1 MTSGMTRARGLA
13 VGVAAAALLAGA
25 PAGPAL
31 EARDPARAA
40 SAAAQTSQQYY
51 VYACAESEDEVA
63 LLRFTTSGSGGTLEV
78 VKRIPVGVMP
88 VEIEGPHGV
97 AVHPDGRT
105 WYVSISHGSPFGTI
119 HKYATG
125 TDQKLGESPVGLFP
139 ASMDISAAT
148 GLLYVVNF
156 NLYGEMT
163 TSTVSVVDT
172 ESMSEVLQ
180 VPSGVMP
187 HGSRIDRAGRRH
199 YHVTMMD
206 DTLREIDTVSIK
218 EVRTLPLSPHA
229 MHAGH
234 AGDAETE
241 EGRATMREMHA
252 RMLQPTW
259 ATAPTRDG
267 RLYVM
272 GNNTNEIVEVD
283 VAKWEV
289 TRRFTG
295 THTGPY
301 NGDVTPDGRTLVVT
315 YKRGAAVGIW
325 DLEKGE
331 EAARIRT
338 TRTVPHGVVISPD
351 GRFAFVT
358 NEGVGAE
365 PGVVEVYDIQSR
377 TRVAAAD
384 IGKQAGGVA
393 FWKIE

>member
-1 MTSGMTRARGLA
+1 MTPVRGLA
-13 VGVAAAALLAGA
+13 VGMAMAALLATGVAARPSGA
-25 PAGPAL
+25 PAPA
-31 EARDPARAA
+31 ATT
-40 SAAAQTSQQYY
+40 AAQPAGQAYY

-63 LLRFTTSGSGGTLEV
+63 LLRFTPARDGGRLDV
-78 VKRIPVGVMP
+78 VTRIPVGVMP
-88 VEIEGPHGV
+88 VEIEGPHGI
-97 AVHPDGRT
+97 AVHPDGRS

-125 TDQKLGESPVGLFP
+125 SDQKLGESPVGLFP

-156 NLYGEMT
+156 NLYGEMAP
-163 TSTVSVVDT
+163 STVSVVDT
-172 ESMSEVLQ
+172 ASMSEVLQ

-187 HGSRIDRAGRRH
+187 HGSRIDRTGRRH

-206 DTLREIDTVSIK
+206 DMLREIDTVSLK
-218 EVRTLPLSPHA
+218 EVRTLALSTHA
-229 MHAGH
+229 AHAGH
-234 AGDAETE
+234 MTDDGTE
-241 EGRATMREMHA
+241 ESRAAMREMHA

-259 ATAPTRDG
+259 ATAPTADG
-267 RLYVM
+267 RVYVM
-272 GNNTNEIVEVD
+272 GNNTNAIVEVD
-283 VAKWEV
+283 VAKWAV
-289 TRRFTG
+289 ARRFTG

-325 DLEKGE
+325 DLETGE

-351 GRFAFVT
+351 GRYAFVT

-365 PGVVEVYDIQSR
+365 PGVVEVYDLESR
-377 TRVAAAD
+377 TRVTSAE
-384 IGKQAGGVA
+384 IGKQAGGIA